1 MEDLRNS
8 IREEFKDIS
17 PERFNKVYKE
27 VREKTY
33 CLVKDTPIKVLKER
47 TLIVREL
54 GLNYDW
60 ENIFQII
67 FEECNI
73 KDKSTFKEMWSHTLY
88 IENFILDKKYK
99 LMVEMEDDKEFLE
112 RLLIRVRLIKRG
124 WSNPSIDRLLRI
136 YYSNISYRDD
146 ALIFFYLLIKELF
159 NINSSKKET
168 KGRPEIP
175 EDIKEIL
182 KDKRKEKNI
191 NKMRTIYKVY
201 NVVNELKND
210 DLIMLIEGCK
220 EERVVNIL
228 NKIKIYL
235 ENK

>member
-1 MEDLRNS
+1 MEELRNN

-17 PERFNKVYKE
+17 IERYKKVYSE

-33 CLVKDTPIKVLKER
+33 CLVKDIPLKVLKKR
-47 TLIVREL
+47 SLIVREL

-60 ENIFQII
+60 ENVLQII
-67 FEECNI
+67 FEECHI
-73 KDKSTFKEMWSHTLY
+73 KNKNNFKEIWSHTLY
-88 IENFILDKKYK
+88 IENFMLNKKYK
-99 LMVEMEDDKEFLE
+99 LMDEIEDDKEFLE

-136 YYSNISYRDD
+136 YYYNISYRDD
-146 ALIFFYLLIKELF
+146 ALIFFYLFIKELF
-159 NINSSKKET
+159 NINSIKKET

-191 NKMRTIYKVY
+191 NKMRTIYNVY

-210 DLIMLIEGCK
+210 DLNMLIEGCK
-220 EERVVNIL
+220 EERIVNIL

>member
-1 MEDLRNS
+1 
-8 IREEFKDIS
+8 
-17 PERFNKVYKE
+17 
-27 VREKTY
+27 
-33 CLVKDTPIKVLKER
+33 
-47 TLIVREL
+47 
-54 GLNYDW
+54 
-60 ENIFQII
+60 
-67 FEECNI
+67 
-73 KDKSTFKEMWSHTLY
+73 MWSHTLY

-112 RLLIRVRLIKRG
+112 RLLIRVRL
-124 WSNPSIDRLLRI
+124 RI

-146 ALIFFYLLIKELF
+146 SLIFFYLLIKELF

-210 DLIMLIEGCK
+210 DLIMLIEVCK
-220 EERVVNIL
+220 EERIVNIL

>member
-1 MEDLRNS
+1 
-8 IREEFKDIS
+8 
-17 PERFNKVYKE
+17 
-27 VREKTY
+27 
-33 CLVKDTPIKVLKER
+33 
-47 TLIVREL
+47 
-54 GLNYDW
+54 
-60 ENIFQII
+60 
-67 FEECNI
+67 
-73 KDKSTFKEMWSHTLY
+73 
-88 IENFILDKKYK
+88 
-99 LMVEMEDDKEFLE
+99 MVEMEDDKEFLE

-168 KGRPEIP
+168 KGRPEISK
-175 EDIKEIL
+175 DIKEIL
-182 KDKRKEKNI
+182 KDKKKEKNI

-220 EERVVNIL
+220 EDRVVNIL
-228 NKIKIYL
+228 NKLKVYL

>member
-1 MEDLRNS
+1 MEELRNS

-33 CLVKDTPIKVLKER
+33 CLVKDIPLKILKKR
-47 TLIVREL
+47 ILLVREL
-54 GLNYDW
+54 GINYDW

-67 FEECNI
+67 LEDGYI
-73 KDKSTFKEMWSHTLY
+73 KNKNNFKEMWSHTLY
-88 IENFILDKKYK
+88 IENFILNKKYK

-136 YYSNISYRDD
+136 YYSNVSYRDD
-146 ALIFFYLLIKELF
+146 FLIFFYLLIKELF

-175 EDIKEIL
+175 EDIKNIL
-182 KDKRKEKNI
+182 KHKKKEKNI
-191 NKMRTIYKVY
+191 NKMRSIYNVY
-201 NVVNELKND
+201 NLVNELKND
-210 DLIMLIEGCK
+210 DLNMLIEGCK